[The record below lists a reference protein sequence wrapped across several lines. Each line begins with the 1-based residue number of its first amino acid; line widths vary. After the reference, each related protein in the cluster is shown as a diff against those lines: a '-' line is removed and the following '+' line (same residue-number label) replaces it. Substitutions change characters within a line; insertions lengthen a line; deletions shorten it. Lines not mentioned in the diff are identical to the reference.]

1 MHRCR
6 SRYVHVQF
14 ACRLACTFPNA
25 IAHITL
31 SLPSFLSSPLRSL
44 SLSRSFSSP
53 ISVFPV
59 TKGVFLFKGPQ
70 KTLGT
75 KSRNCYNWQK
85 RDEAFGMR
93 NSHIP
98 IMLTEIWAC
107 TISECRQTWQG
118 NYSLLMNS
126 HNMLSAALR

>member
-1 MHRCR
+1 MCMCNL
-6 SRYVHVQF
+6 HVDW
-14 ACRLACTFPNA
+14 LAHFP
-25 IAHITL
+25 TP
-31 SLPSFLSSPLRSL
+31 SLTSLTSL
-44 SLSRSFSSP
+44 SLSFLFFLALFSLCLFP
-53 ISVFPV
+53 PPFPV

-75 KSRNCYNWQK
+75 KSRNCYNWQ
-85 RDEAFGMR
+85 RRGEAFGTK

>member
-1 MHRCR
+1 MCMCNL
-6 SRYVHVQF
+6 HVDW
-14 ACRLACTFPNA
+14 LAHFPMPSL
-25 IAHITL
+25 TSL
-31 SLPSFLSSPLRSL
+31 SLSLLFFLVLFAL

-85 RDEAFGMR
+85 RGEVFGMR

-126 HNMLSAALR
+126 HNMLSAALW